1 MITMK
6 KMLLNIK
13 NSFQKTWMLW
23 IMVLPGLIAVLV
35 FNYLPMYGIQL
46 AFREYSFKTGIS
58 GGEFVGLKYFQQFVS
73 NYQFPRLM
81 KNTFT
86 LCLSNILLGFPTP
99 IFLALLFDQIRSKK
113 FKKISQTISYM
124 PHFVSTVVLVSLLTV
139 LFSPN
144 VGVIGQKLAE
154 SGITKINIL
163 GSTKTFIGLYI
174 GSEIWQHSGW
184 NCIIYLAALSSVDP
198 QLHDAARIDG
208 ANRFQ
213 IIQHISMPALKPTI
227 IMLLILS
234 MGSLLNTSFE
244 KIYLMQNSMN
254 LSVSEVINTYVY
266 KIGMESNQFSYAAAI
281 GLFNTLINFAFLIVT
296 NWIGKKTANISIF

>member
-1 MITMK
+1 
-6 KMLLNIK
+6 
-13 NSFQKTWMLW
+13 
-23 IMVLPGLIAVLV
+23 
-35 FNYLPMYGIQL
+35 MYGIQL

-296 NWIGKKTANISIF
+296 NWIGKKTADISIF